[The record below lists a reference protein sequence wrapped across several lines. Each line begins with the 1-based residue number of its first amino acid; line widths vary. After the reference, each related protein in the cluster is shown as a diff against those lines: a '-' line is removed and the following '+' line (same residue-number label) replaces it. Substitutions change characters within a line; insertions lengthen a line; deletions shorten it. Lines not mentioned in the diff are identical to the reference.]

1 MSGKRIIGR
10 SEEIKILEQYYEST
24 KSELVAVYG
33 RRRVG
38 KTYLVQETLGTR
50 FDFQFIGLYKTPAA
64 KQRELF
70 QIELNRLTGRKDRT
84 PKDWFAAFDNLKE
97 YLVSLKKKKVAVFL
111 DELPWMDTP
120 RSNFL
125 GAFSYFW
132 NNWGKEEA
140 DLKLYVCG
148 SSTTW
153 MLDKMIGDKG
163 GLYGRTTRPVYL
175 APFTLSETEEFLNE
189 LKNMNY
195 GNKQILDT
203 YMILGGIP
211 YYLDMLDSELP
222 LTVNIDRLFFAENAP
237 LRTEYEFLFRSLFR
251 DSVNYR
257 KVIEYLSSRLKGLT
271 REEIA
276 EGCRLNGGELSEILR
291 NLEAC
296 DFIRCYMEPGKVER
310 SRMYQ
315 LTDLFSLFHLR
326 FVQKSSGQ
334 DEQFWTNLSRSG
346 KKNAWAGYAFRSAC
360 II

>member
-1 MSGKRIIGR
+1 MAGKRIIGR
-10 SEEIKILEQYYEST
+10 SEEIKILEQYYETT

-38 KTYLVQETLGTR
+38 KTYLVQETLGGR

-70 QIELNRLTGRKDRT
+70 QTELNRLTGKKDRT

-97 YLVSLKKKKVAVFL
+97 YLISLKKKKVAVFL

-163 GLYGRTTRPVYL
+163 GLYSDS
-175 APFTLSETEEFLNE
+175 PF
-189 LKNMNY
+189 
-195 GNKQILDT
+195 
-203 YMILGGIP
+203 
-211 YYLDMLDSELP
+211 
-222 LTVNIDRLFFAENAP
+222 LT
-237 LRTEYEFLFRSLFR
+237 
-251 DSVNYR
+251 
-257 KVIEYLSSRLKGLT
+257 
-271 REEIA
+271 EIA
-276 EGCRLNGGELSEILR
+276 KITTPAAGGQIMS
-291 NLEAC
+291 
-296 DFIRCYMEPGKVER
+296 
-310 SRMYQ
+310 
-315 LTDLFSLFHLR
+315 
-326 FVQKSSGQ
+326 
-334 DEQFWTNLSRSG
+334 
-346 KKNAWAGYAFRSAC
+346 NAYLPD
-360 II
+360 